1 MKETFVQRFKKALEV
16 RSMKQSDIVDKT
28 GIGKSAISQ
37 YFSGKYEPKQKALY
51 LLAQA
56 LGVDEAWLMGYDV
69 PMDKVQISD
78 AIVEGWDAKHNPDGR
93 LAKET
98 QVCELIE
105 ECHGADAVDAVS
117 LYIRLDANDRAEVRG
132 GMKQMLKASKYFS
145 KAELRNA

>member
-16 RSMKQSDIVDKT
+16 RSMKQSDIVEKT

-56 LGVDEAWLMGYDV
+56 LDVDEAWLMGYDV
-69 PMDKVQISD
+69 PMEKVQISD
-78 AIVEGWDAKHNPDGR
+78 AIVEGWDAKYNPDGR

-105 ECHGADAVDAVS
+105 ECHGADALDAVS
-117 LYIRLDANDRAEVRG
+117 LYIQLDANDRAEIRG
-132 GMKQMLKASKYFS
+132 EMKHMLKSDKYAVKKESK
-145 KAELRNA
+145 NA

>member
-16 RSMKQSDIVDKT
+16 RSMKQSDIVEKT

-56 LGVDEAWLMGYDV
+56 LDVDEAWLMGYDV
-69 PMDKVQISD
+69 PMEKVQVTAD
-78 AIVEGWDAKHNPDGR
+78 LLAEWDAKYNPNGK

-98 QVCELIE
+98 KVCELIE
-105 ECHGADAVDAVS
+105 ECHGADALDAVS
-117 LYIRLDANDRAEVRG
+117 LYLQLDANDRAEIRG
-132 GMKQMLKASKYFS
+132 EMKHMLKADKYFEQT
-145 KAELRNA
+145 ELRNA